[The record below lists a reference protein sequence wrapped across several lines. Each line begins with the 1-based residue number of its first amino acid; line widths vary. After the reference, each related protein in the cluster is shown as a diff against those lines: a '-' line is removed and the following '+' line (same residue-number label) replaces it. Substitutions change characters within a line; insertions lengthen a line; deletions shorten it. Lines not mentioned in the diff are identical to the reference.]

1 MVETKA
7 LQGIVFGLSELSDF
21 IVQLKKSICDQNS
34 WIDMLAEALNEN
46 KKSHEVRDKAAV
58 AANYHDA
65 AGQNSV
71 SGKKNKSKKKTKSAG
86 EKAGGKLTDNCS
98 PGVSEI
104 PSGDEILEEAPGY
117 IIVPPVERSVL
128 GSFKTAESNA
138 RSLPIAFSTGNRA
151 SETFKSLHHQPPR
164 TSSLNLSEKRKA
176 SRWVKT
182 ESREQSPRAV
192 ASDNIAKQKHDAI
205 TDEMCPV
212 CNLIFEKNCG
222 LKKRTSHINSHFE
235 D

>member
-34 WIDMLAEALNEN
+34 WIDMLSEALNEN
-46 KKSHEVRDKAAV
+46 KKFHEVKNKTAV
-58 AANYHDA
+58 AANFHGA
-65 AGQNSV
+65 TGQNSV
-71 SGKKNKSKKKTKSAG
+71 SGKKNKSKKKSKSAG

-117 IIVPPVERSVL
+117 VIVPPVDRSVL
-128 GSFKTAESNA
+128 GSFKTAESSA
-138 RSLPIAFSTGNRA
+138 HSLPTALSTGNRA

-164 TSSLNLSEKRKA
+164 TSSLNLSGKRKA
-176 SRWVKT
+176 SRS
-182 ESREQSPRAV
+182 ESREQSPRAA

-222 LKKRTSHINSHFE
+222 LQKRTSHINSHFE